1 MHACVTAKLYNFMKL
16 QNQNLAERLAAAAAA
31 PLPLPPAQSAA
42 IVQNVAPTVMPG
54 AGASDASAAKTARGR
69 PRVETVQMTIRPTR
83 ELRDKLDQL
92 AIQRAV
98 SEARIITAQEIALEF
113 LERALD
119 VEASQA

>member
-16 QNQNLAERLAAAAAA
+16 QNQNLAERLAAAAA
-31 PLPLPPAQSAA
+31 PLPLPPAPAA
-42 IVQNVAPTVMPG
+42 VTVQNVAPPGIPG
-54 AGASDASAAKTARGR
+54 ATIGDANATKTARGR